1 MMLTQIIAGD
11 ALEEVNNKLRLLAKI
26 HRAEGGQQQQNGW
39 QDPDNS
45 KRSASNGRPVNGT
58 KNEVD
63 IKEEEVG
70 HFFLMLIYF
79 LLPKCCAAHHLG
91 EQGLVLIMHVLFP
104 NSIFSLIIKHFVLN
118 GNNNSFKHS
127 FQKLIMFRDRL
138 LAWIRKFGPNFS
150 RYRYLSGY
158 KGNVFRS
165 TALANG

>member
-91 EQGLVLIMHVLFP
+91 EQGLVLIIQTQIFPLLSYILFLMA
-104 NSIFSLIIKHFVLN
+104 ITILLN
-118 GNNNSFKHS
+118 IPFK
-127 FQKLIMFRDRL
+127 
-138 LAWIRKFGPNFS
+138 N
-150 RYRYLSGY
+150 
-158 KGNVFRS
+158 
-165 TALANG
+165 